1 MTAAAEK
8 PRVVV
13 ILGPTAAGKTNVA
26 IEVAPRFS
34 GEIISADSM
43 QVYRYLNIGT
53 AKPKAEEQRSVRH
66 HLIDVVD
73 PDEEYSAARFAEE
86 AGLCIEK
93 IIAQGKVPFIV
104 GGTGLYID
112 SLLGGLI
119 DGPPADPELRAHY
132 KRHAVRHGSSDLH
145 QLLHRRDAAAAAR
158 IHPHDT
164 VRIIR
169 ALEVWEYTG
178 RSILSRQRDHGFK
191 EERYYCIKIGLN
203 AERSHLFERIS
214 ERATRMIQDGLIQE
228 VEDLLS
234 RGYPDRCLPLQSFSY
249 RSVIEFLKGKL
260 SMEEMHSII
269 ARDTRHYAKRQ
280 LTWFKRDNHIVWFEP
295 RESDRIGETVR
306 QFLESPNAR
315 PVD

>member
-1 MTAAAEK
+1 M
-8 PRVVV
+8 VV
-13 ILGPTAAGKTNVA
+13 ILGPTAAGKTKAALDV
-26 IEVAPRFS
+26 VPRFS

-53 AKPKAEEQRSVRH
+53 AKPDEAEQRIVKH
-66 HLIDVVD
+66 HLIDVAD

-86 AGLCIEK
+86 ACLRISG
-93 IIAQGKVPFIV
+93 IIAQGKVPFVV

-132 KRHAVRHGSSDLH
+132 KRCLVQRGSSYLH
-145 QLLHRRDAAAAAR
+145 QLLQRRDEAAAAR
-158 IHPHDT
+158 IHPHDA

-169 ALEVWEYTG
+169 ALEVWDYTG
-178 RSILSRQRDHGFK
+178 GSIVIRQKGHGFK
-191 EERYYCIKIGLN
+191 EENYQYIKIGLN
-203 AERSHLFERIS
+203 TERPRLFERIS
-214 ERATRMIQDGLIQE
+214 ERTTCMIRDGLIQE

-234 RGYPDRCLPLQSFSY
+234 RGYSDKCLPLQSFSY

-260 SMEEMHSII
+260 SMDEMNRII

-280 LTWFKRDNHIVWFEP
+280 LTWFKRD
-295 RESDRIGETVR
+295 DRIMWFQPWECNRIKETIKK
-306 QFLESPNAR
+306 FLESPVNR
-315 PVD
+315 HVG